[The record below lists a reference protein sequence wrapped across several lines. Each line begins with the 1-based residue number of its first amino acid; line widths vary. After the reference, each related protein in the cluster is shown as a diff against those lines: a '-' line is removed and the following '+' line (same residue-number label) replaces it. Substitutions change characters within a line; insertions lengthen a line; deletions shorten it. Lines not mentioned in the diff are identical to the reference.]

1 MVKNNNIFKNFSE
14 AVEYWWIQSIE
25 TSLMGAKLV
34 SNYTSSLVTAICLI
48 DGLSSFY
55 TGKDADKDTFK
66 KFIVKFMPK
75 YCKYWELI
83 RKLRNSIVHQLTI
96 DRPETGKKEALYVYF
111 SEQPNTT
118 HLNRVFPYAKI
129 KCYALHAP
137 IFIQDVIKAAKNYL
151 NELKVNENLQKK
163 FNKRVNVIGKT
174 LILGFS
180 TFDY

>member
-25 TSLMGAKLV
+25 TSLMSAKLS
-34 SNYTSSLVTAICLI
+34 SNYTSSLVSAICLI

-55 TGKDADKDTFK
+55 TSKDADKDTFK
-66 KFIVKFMPK
+66 KFIIKFMPQYRK
-75 YCKYWELI
+75 FWELI

-96 DRPETGKKEALYVYF
+96 DRPETGKKEALFVYF
-111 SEQPNTT
+111 SERPDTT
-118 HLNRVFPYAKI
+118 HLNRVFPWTEI

-137 IFIQDVIKAAKNYL
+137 IFIEDVIKAARDYL
-151 NELKVNENLQKK
+151 NELRVNEELQEK
-163 FNKRVNVIGKT
+163 FNKRVNIIGKT
-174 LILGFS
+174 LILEFS